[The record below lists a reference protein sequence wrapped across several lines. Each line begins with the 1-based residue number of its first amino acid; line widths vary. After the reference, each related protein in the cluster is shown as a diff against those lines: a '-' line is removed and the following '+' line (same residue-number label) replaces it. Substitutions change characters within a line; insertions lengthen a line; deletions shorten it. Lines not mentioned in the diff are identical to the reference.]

1 MARVGGQP
9 SQIHPD
15 VKVFGPENSSNRS
28 YRVPKGAICIGLARL
43 TYLYIVLYNV
53 MYDYLYGSERMAM
66 AHVSYTELRG
76 NLAAYMDQVCDDR
89 AALVVTRQNARSVVM
104 LSEEE
109 YEGLLETV
117 HLLKSPANA
126 VRLLRSIKE
135 ADEGKLVKH
144 ELIEPDSTG

>member
-1 MARVGGQP
+1 
-9 SQIHPD
+9 
-15 VKVFGPENSSNRS
+15 
-28 YRVPKGAICIGLARL
+28 
-43 TYLYIVLYNV
+43 
-53 MYDYLYGSERMAM
+53 M

-89 AALVVTRQNARSVVM
+89 VPLLVTRQNARSVVM

-126 VRLLRSIKE
+126 VRLLRSVKE
-135 ADEGKLVKH
+135 ADEGKLVEH